1 MFKLFLKFL
10 IITYFLTFESLSEV
24 VKKIEISGNE
34 RITDETIKI
43 FNPVSINDDI
53 DAKKINLILKQLYE
67 TNYFEDVKISFNQNI
82 LKIIVK
88 EFPIIQNLDYNG
100 IKAQKIRDIILK
112 DLYLKERSSYN
123 KLLLNQ
129 DKDKIISNLKTVGYY
144 FATADVFVEEL
155 GDNLVNINYEI
166 NLGEKAKIQK
176 ISFIGNKIYK
186 DRKLRRVILSEEY
199 KFWKFISGKKF
210 LNEELI
216 AFDSRLL
223 KNFFLNK
230 GFYNVKINSSFA
242 KLMNNNEF
250 ELIYNIDAG
259 KKINFGSLNLEL
271 PNDYSNDDFV
281 KLRELFEDLTGKPYS
296 INSLDKILEEI
307 DKVAL
312 DVQYETVKVDVIEK
326 LTDDKLDLRFI
337 LEDTKKFFVER
348 INIFGN
354 NVTHESVIRNQLALD
369 EGDVFNEILA
379 NKTVNNLKSL
389 NYFKSVTSEIKEGS
403 KDGNKIINLSIEEK
417 PTGEISASAGVGTS
431 GNTIGAGI
439 SENNFLGKGIRL
451 FADLS
456 LSTDTVRGKF
466 SVTNPNFLNT
476 EKLIYTTVESSETD
490 KLTDFGYKT
499 TRTGFI
505 VGSKF
510 EYLDDFKFGIGTSN
524 YYEKIDT
531 DNSASA
537 RQKTQEGDYWDSF
550 LKLDFDYDKRNQ
562 KFQTS
567 DGFRGYYTVDIPV
580 ISETNSLRNVYNY
593 RYFTELYDENIST
606 VSLYLSAVNSLS
618 NDDVK
623 LSERLNIPSSKLRGF
638 EFGKVGP
645 KDGEDYIGGNYIT
658 AVNFSSTIPQ
668 ILENSQNTDFL
679 LFLDVANIWG
689 VDYDSSL
696 SDSNRI
702 RSAAGIAV
710 DWFTPVGPL
719 NFSLSQPIS
728 KAPTDKTESFRFNL
742 GTTF

>member
-1 MFKLFLKFL
+1 MFKLILKFL

-53 DAKKINLILKQLYE
+53 NAEKINLILKELYE

-129 DKDKIISNLKTVGYY
+129 DKDKIISSLKTIGYY

-176 ISFIGNKIYK
+176 ISFIGDKIYK

-242 KLMNNNEF
+242 KLLNNNEF

-259 KKINFGSLNLEL
+259 KKINFGSLKLEL

-326 LTDDKLDLRFI
+326 LTDDKLDL
-337 LEDTKKFFVER
+337 
-348 INIFGN
+348 
-354 NVTHESVIRNQLALD
+354 
-369 EGDVFNEILA
+369 
-379 NKTVNNLKSL
+379 
-389 NYFKSVTSEIKEGS
+389 
-403 KDGNKIINLSIEEK
+403 
-417 PTGEISASAGVGTS
+417 
-431 GNTIGAGI
+431 
-439 SENNFLGKGIRL
+439 
-451 FADLS
+451 
-456 LSTDTVRGKF
+456 
-466 SVTNPNFLNT
+466 
-476 EKLIYTTVESSETD
+476 
-490 KLTDFGYKT
+490 
-499 TRTGFI
+499 
-505 VGSKF
+505 
-510 EYLDDFKFGIGTSN
+510 
-524 YYEKIDT
+524 
-531 DNSASA
+531 
-537 RQKTQEGDYWDSF
+537 
-550 LKLDFDYDKRNQ
+550 
-562 KFQTS
+562 
-567 DGFRGYYTVDIPV
+567 
-580 ISETNSLRNVYNY
+580 
-593 RYFTELYDENIST
+593 
-606 VSLYLSAVNSLS
+606 
-618 NDDVK
+618 
-623 LSERLNIPSSKLRGF
+623 
-638 EFGKVGP
+638 
-645 KDGEDYIGGNYIT
+645 
-658 AVNFSSTIPQ
+658 
-668 ILENSQNTDFL
+668 
-679 LFLDVANIWG
+679 
-689 VDYDSSL
+689 
-696 SDSNRI
+696 
-702 RSAAGIAV
+702 
-710 DWFTPVGPL
+710 
-719 NFSLSQPIS
+719 
-728 KAPTDKTESFRFNL
+728 
-742 GTTF
+742 